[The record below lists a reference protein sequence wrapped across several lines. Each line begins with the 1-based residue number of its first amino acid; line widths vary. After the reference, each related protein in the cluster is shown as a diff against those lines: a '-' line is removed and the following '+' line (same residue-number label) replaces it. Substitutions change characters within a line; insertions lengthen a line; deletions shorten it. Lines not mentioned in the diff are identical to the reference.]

1 MSLTLTITDDTTS
14 ETYTVLPSPFTKS
27 RVMGKSEV
35 TTQSGDVYTDYVYKK
50 FEFEYKWKF
59 LSEAEYA
66 VLEGFFNRQF
76 SLNKYPRITI
86 PSLGVEDM
94 VVRMELG
101 DQDIINN
108 CGMVQNVKVSFRET
122 TQL

>member
-1 MSLTLTITDDTTS
+1 MSLTLTLTDDNAT
-14 ETYTVLPSPFTKS
+14 EVYTLLPSPFTKS

-35 TTQSGDVYTDYVYKK
+35 TTQSGDIYTDYVYKK
-50 FEFEYKWKF
+50 FEFKYEWDF
-59 LSEAEYA
+59 LSAAEYA

-86 PSLGVEDM
+86 PELGVENM
-94 VVRMELG
+94 VVRMELS
-101 DQDIINN
+101 DQNIVNN
-108 CGMVQNVKVSFRET
+108 CGMVEKVGISFRET